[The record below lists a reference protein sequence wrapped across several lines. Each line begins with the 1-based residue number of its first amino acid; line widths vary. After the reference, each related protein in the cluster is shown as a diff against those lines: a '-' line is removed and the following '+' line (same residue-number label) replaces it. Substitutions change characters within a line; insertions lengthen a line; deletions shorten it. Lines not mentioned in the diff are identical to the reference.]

1 MHRYQTFER
10 AALMA
15 VVAFVAAIAVLVVA
29 PHAQGTAD
37 ATAGSRTRDV
47 PAAAAVRALQQ
58 APADAALRQ
67 GVPDAADS
75 SGARTA
81 IEMFRD
87 RAVSCLAGAADG
99 TDCVCGA
106 VDDLLLRLDTVLP
119 EDFGEY
125 APFHE
130 WWGDGFDP
138 FEGFGDDLDGF
149 GGDGF
154 DPFDGFG
161 DDLDG
166 FGGGGF
172 DPFDGFGDDLDSFG
186 GIDDIGSV
194 IATYPVVD
202 GALAASDVPPEHQ
215 AIWERFTQLI
225 PSAYRGMVAELEIF
239 TDGWDGVL
247 AAVAPL
253 DSDPTQWT
261 LSIDPADAA
270 DPDELTASL
279 IHEFGHL
286 LTLNHEQ
293 VPALPGGLGPFA
305 YEPTA
310 ITCSTYLTFEGCSL
324 QESYIN
330 VFVARFWDDILAEF
344 NELSGAGEFS
354 DGFWAD
360 LDAFERKYGDRFVT
374 EYAMTDPAEDLAESF
389 MVFVLNDRPGGSGIA
404 EQKVLFFYEY
414 AELVSLRAAIRAAL

>member
-1 MHRYQTFER
+1 MDSTRSRDSATTSM
-10 AALMA
+10 ALA
-15 VVAFVAAIAVLVVA
+15 ETDST
-29 PHAQGTAD
+29 PST
-37 ATAGSRTRDV
+37 GS
-47 PAAAAVRALQQ
+47 
-58 APADAALRQ
+58 
-67 GVPDAADS
+67 
-75 SGARTA
+75 
-81 IEMFRD
+81 
-87 RAVSCLAGAADG
+87 
-99 TDCVCGA
+99 
-106 VDDLLLRLDTVLP
+106 
-119 EDFGEY
+119 
-125 APFHE
+125 
-130 WWGDGFDP
+130 
-138 FEGFGDDLDGF
+138 
-149 GGDGF
+149 
-154 DPFDGFG
+154 G

-225 PSAYRGMVAELEIF
+225 PSAIGEWSQSWRSSR
-239 TDGWDGVL
+239 TDGTVSL

-354 DGFWAD
+354 DG
-360 LDAFERKYGDRFVT
+360 L
-374 EYAMTDPAEDLAESF
+374 L
-389 MVFVLNDRPGGSGIA
+389 GGP
-404 EQKVLFFYEY
+404 
-414 AELVSLRAAIRAAL
+414 